1 MVAGISEV
9 SDKIKQMNVDAV
21 KSQDIPKTAVKH
33 IEDPTPKE
41 KPVEDPF
48 GRGQALDLSV

>member
-33 IEDPTPKE
+33 NESAEHRDGAG
-41 KPVEDPF
+41 VE
-48 GRGQALDLSV
+48 RGLEHQTVEE